1 MSSAVSTKC
10 TVFNLAVTGS
20 TIRCVMTWLTFLGYL
35 AFFNLDSK
43 ILSLSLEFLS
53 LSHTD
58 SSPVSLD
65 ADRSSICH
73 AGIRTTFCGKFNQF
87 PRLQRPRPSVLIL
100 PNATFKHL
108 LQAVGVHEHASSI
121 IMS

>member
-53 LSHTD
+53 LSPIQTLHLSASTQTAA
-58 SSPVSLD
+58 VFAML
-65 ADRSSICH
+65 AYVQLFVESSINSRVYNDL
-73 AGIRTTFCGKFNQF
+73 A
-87 PRLQRPRPSVLIL
+87 
-100 PNATFKHL
+100 
-108 LQAVGVHEHASSI
+108 QAS
-121 IMS
+121 